1 MMKPVAALAL
11 ALSACLL
18 AGTTFATD
26 GHFGADRHVARGLTC
41 ESCHGKN
48 MDMKNPEIPTI
59 ETCTGCHNT
68 KQLVEKTKD
77 VKPTNPH
84 MSPHYQDTLE
94 CTNCHLQH
102 DTPEDFCEQC
112 HEFNFK
118 VR

>member
-1 MMKPVAALAL
+1 MTQGALLAL
-11 ALSACLL
+11 MALCLGMGSM
-18 AGTTFATD
+18 AQAAD

-68 KQLVEKTKD
+68 KDLVAKTKE

-84 MSPHYQDTLE
+84 MSPHYQDTLD
-94 CTNCHLQH
+94 CTNCHLMH
-102 DTPEDFCEQC
+102 SEPDNFCNQC
-112 HEFNFK
+112 RQFDFK

>member
-26 GHFGADRHVARGLTC
+26 GHFGADRHVAR
-41 ESCHGKN
+41 
-48 MDMKNPEIPTI
+48 
-59 ETCTGCHNT
+59 GCHNT

-112 HEFNFK
+112 HKFNFK